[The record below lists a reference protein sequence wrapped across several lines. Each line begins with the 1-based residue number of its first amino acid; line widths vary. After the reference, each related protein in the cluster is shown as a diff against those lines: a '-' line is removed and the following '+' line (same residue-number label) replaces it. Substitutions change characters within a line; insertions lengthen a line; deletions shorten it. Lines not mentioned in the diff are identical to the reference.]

1 MREQGA
7 AGVSPVSV
15 HESVTSRDEHYIAAV
30 VTETIVE
37 GTDKS
42 LIWQVGTERRRCEFS
57 QVELCMR

>member
-1 MREQGA
+1 MYGLRGAEKLIILRFPMREQGA

-42 LIWQVGTERRRCEFS
+42 LI
-57 QVELCMR
+57 